1 MAGRTRHI
9 PRRARRAA
17 LVARKPVDVRT
28 RRYRTASDAR
38 RHAVVDGV
46 GEFGIPHSARERGSA
61 SARPRGPRRKTV
73 NPPNSENSNRRFR
86 MKKSL
91 LMTQPRR
98 ARWTA
103 LSLALV
109 TGFAA
114 LLLTS
119 CKKGGADAK
128 PADVDYYTCTMHPS
142 VKKQSPTDKCP
153 ICSMDLTPVKKK
165 GGASASGE
173 VDYYTCSMH
182 PSVKKQ
188 NPTDKCP
195 ICSMDLTPVKKKGDS
210 AAATHAE
217 HAGHAGHI
225 PEAAPASDTTTNEDN
240 PGEFSVPVERQ
251 QQIGVTYATIEN

>member
-1 MAGRTRHI
+1 
-9 PRRARRAA
+9 
-17 LVARKPVDVRT
+17 
-28 RRYRTASDAR
+28 
-38 RHAVVDGV
+38 
-46 GEFGIPHSARERGSA
+46 
-61 SARPRGPRRKTV
+61 
-73 NPPNSENSNRRFR
+73 

-142 VKKQSPTDKCP
+142 VRKQSPSDKCP

-165 GGASASGE
+165 DAAGSAGASD
-173 VDYYTCSMH
+173 VDYYYTSR
-182 PSVKKQ
+182 
-188 NPTDKCP
+188 
-195 ICSMDLTPVKKKGDS
+195 L
-210 AAATHAE
+210 
-217 HAGHAGHI
+217 
-225 PEAAPASDTTTNEDN
+225 
-240 PGEFSVPVERQ
+240 PGEPVGGIADVHTHPQEPRS
-251 QQIGVTYATIEN
+251 IRLVLSTG